1 MNEFLTGLPVLA
13 GGEAQ
18 MLVLAGLF
26 VGILM
31 VTLGGALA
39 IADRDNVKRRMTLAQ
54 GDQRAAAVEVRRHA
68 AAEGSTSSK
77 LARFVAPSDERERRA
92 VSQRLV
98 QAGFRGAHAVRNY
111 YMIRTGLGLVLPL
124 PLLIGTFAFALNA
137 GSFTVH
143 LPIIG
148 FSVSSTLVLLALL
161 VALGFYL
168 PPLFVRRRIKHR
180 QRAIREGFPH
190 ALDLMQVAVQA
201 GLGFDAALAK
211 VGEELQT
218 AHPFLAQEFLM
229 VVLELRAGKP
239 RDRVLQDLALRTG
252 VAEIN
257 SFQTVMNQSIRYGT
271 SISDA
276 LEVYAKEMRHKR
288 IMRAEEL
295 ANQMPVK
302 MSLAMVMFLLPTLFL
317 IFMGPVAIRFIRIIS
332 PLLSSFQ

>member
-1 MNEFLTGLPVLA
+1 MSEILIRLPELV
-13 GGEAQ
+13 GGETQ
-18 MLVLAGLF
+18 LLVLAGLF

-39 IADRDNVKRRMTLAQ
+39 IADRDNVERRLALAR
-54 GDQRAAAVEVRRHA
+54 GEPPTAAIEVRRHA
-68 AAEGSTSSK
+68 AAEGSSSST
-77 LARFVAPSDERERRA
+77 LARFLAPSDERERLA
-92 VSQRLV
+92 VRQRLV
-98 QAGFRGAHAVRNY
+98 QAGFRGGRTVRNY
-111 YMIRTGLGLVLPL
+111 YLIRTGLGLLLPL

-137 GSFTVH
+137 GSFTVE

-148 FSVSSTLVLLALL
+148 VRASSTLILLALL

-168 PPLFVRRRIKHR
+168 PPLFVRRRIQHR

-218 AHPFLAQEFLM
+218 AHPYLAEEFL
-229 VVLELRAGKP
+229 VVILELRAGKP

-252 VAEIN
+252 VEEIN

-276 LEVYAKEMRHKR
+276 LNVYAKEMRHKR

-302 MSLAMVMFLLPTLFL
+302 MSLAMVVFLLPTLFL
-317 IFMGPVAIRFIRIIS
+317 IFMGPVAIRFVRVIS
-332 PLLSSFQ
+332 PLLSGFE

>member
-1 MNEFLTGLPVLA
+1 MSEILTGLGQLA

-18 MLVLAGLF
+18 ALVLAGLF
-26 VGILM
+26 LGILM

-39 IADRDNVKRRMTLAQ
+39 IADRDDVGRRLALAQ
-54 GDQRAAAVEVRRHA
+54 GDQDAAAIEVRRHA
-68 AAEGSTSSK
+68 AGETSSK
-77 LARFVAPSDERERRA
+77 LSRFVAPSDERERLA
-92 VSQRLV
+92 VRQRLI

-111 YMIRTGLGLVLPL
+111 YLIRTGLGLLLPL

-137 GSFTVH
+137 GSLTVE

-148 FSVSSTLVLLALL
+148 FRASSTLILLALL
-161 VALGFYL
+161 VAVGFYL

-211 VGEELQT
+211 VGDELQN
-218 AHPFLAQEFLM
+218 AHPFLAEEFLM
-229 VVLELRAGKP
+229 VVLELRAGKS
-239 RDRVLQDLALRTG
+239 RDRVLQDLAHRTG
-252 VAEIN
+252 VEEIN

-295 ANQMPVK
+295 ASQMPVK
-302 MSLAMVMFLLPTLFL
+302 MSLAMVAFLLPTLFL
-317 IFMGPVAIRFIRIIS
+317 IFMGPVAIRFVRVIS
-332 PLLSSFQ
+332 PLLSSFE

>member
-1 MNEFLTGLPVLA
+1 MNEILTGLPDLA
-13 GGEAQ
+13 GGETQ
-18 MLVLAGLF
+18 VLVLAGLF

-31 VTLGGALA
+31 VTLGAALA
-39 IADRDNVKRRMTLAQ
+39 IADRDQIGRRLALAQ
-54 GDQRAAAVEVRRHA
+54 GDHGAAAIEVRRHLA
-68 AAEGSTSSK
+68 GEGPSSSK
-77 LARFVAPSDERERRA
+77 LTRFVAPSDERERLA
-92 VSQRLV
+92 VRQRLV

-111 YMIRTGLGLVLPL
+111 YLIRSGLGLVLPL

-137 GSFTVH
+137 GSFTVD

-148 FSVSSTLVLLALL
+148 FSASSTLVLLALL

-168 PPLFVRRRIKHR
+168 PPFFLRRRIKLR

-201 GLGFDAALAK
+201 GLGFDAALARG
-211 VGEELQT
+211 GEELQT
-218 AHPFLAQEFLM
+218 AHPFLAEEFLV

-252 VAEIN
+252 VEEIN

-276 LEVYAKEMRHKR
+276 LEIYAKEMRHKR

-295 ANQMPVK
+295 ASQMPVK
-302 MSLAMVMFLLPTLFL
+302 MSLVMVAFLLPTLFL
-317 IFMGPVAIRFIRIIS
+317 IFMGPVAIRFIRVIS
-332 PLLSSFQ
+332 PLLSGFE

>member
-1 MNEFLTGLPVLA
+1 MNEILTSLPDLA
-13 GGEAQ
+13 SGETQ
-18 MLVLAGLF
+18 VLVLAGLF

-31 VTLGGALA
+31 VTLGAALA
-39 IADRDNVKRRMTLAQ
+39 IADRDHVGRRLALAQ
-54 GDQRAAAVEVRRHA
+54 GDHGAAAIEVRRHLA
-68 AAEGSTSSK
+68 GESSSSAK
-77 LARFVAPSDERERRA
+77 LTRFVAPSDERERLA
-92 VSQRLV
+92 VRQRLI
-98 QAGFRGAHAVRNY
+98 QAGFRGAHALRNY
-111 YMIRTGLGLVLPL
+111 YLIRSGLGLLLPL

-137 GSFTVH
+137 GSFTVD
-143 LPIIG
+143 LPVIG
-148 FSVSSTLVLLALL
+148 FSASSTLVLLALL

-168 PPLFVRRRIKHR
+168 PPYFVRRRIKLR

-201 GLGFDAALAK
+201 GLGFDAALAR

-218 AHPFLAQEFLM
+218 AHPFLAEEFLV

-252 VAEIN
+252 VEEIN

-276 LEVYAKEMRHKR
+276 LEIYAKEMRHKR

-295 ANQMPVK
+295 ASQMPVK
-302 MSLAMVMFLLPTLFL
+302 MSLVMVAFLLPTLFL
-317 IFMGPVAIRFIRIIS
+317 IFMGPVAIRFIRVIS
-332 PLLSSFQ
+332 PLLSGFE

>member
-1 MNEFLTGLPVLA
+1 MNEILTILPELA
-13 GGEAQ
+13 GGQTQLLA
-18 MLVLAGLF
+18 LAGLF

-31 VTLGGALA
+31 VTLGGGLA
-39 IADRDNVKRRMTLAQ
+39 IADRDNVERRLALAQ
-54 GDQRAAAVEVRRHA
+54 GDERAAAIEVRRHA
-68 AAEGSTSSK
+68 AGSASSK
-77 LARFVAPSDERERRA
+77 LARFVAPSDERERLA
-92 VSQRLV
+92 VRQRLV
-98 QAGFRGAHAVRNY
+98 QAGFRGTHAVRNY
-111 YMIRTGLGLVLPL
+111 YLIRTGLGLLLPL

-148 FSVSSTLVLLALL
+148 FSASSTLVLLALL
-161 VALGFYL
+161 VGLGFYL

-211 VGEELQT
+211 VGDELQT
-218 AHPFLAQEFLM
+218 AHPFLAEEFLM
-229 VVLELRAGKP
+229 VVLELRAGKA

-252 VAEIN
+252 VEEIN

-276 LEVYAKEMRHKR
+276 LEIYAKEMRHKR

-295 ANQMPVK
+295 ASQMPVK
-302 MSLAMVMFLLPTLFL
+302 MSLAMVAFLLPTLFL
-317 IFMGPVAIRFIRIIS
+317 IFMGPVAIRFIRVIS
-332 PLLSSFQ
+332 PLLSGFE

>member
-1 MNEFLTGLPVLA
+1 MNEILTSLPELA
-13 GGEAQ
+13 GGDTQ
-18 MLVLAGLF
+18 LLVLAGLF
-26 VGILM
+26 IGILM

-39 IADRDNVKRRMTLAQ
+39 IADRDNVQHRLALAQ
-54 GDQRAAAVEVRRHA
+54 GDQRGAPIEVRRHVG
-68 AAEGSTSSK
+68 AEGSSSSK
-77 LARFVAPSDERERRA
+77 LARFMAPSDERERLA
-92 VSQRLV
+92 VRQRLV
-98 QAGFRGAHAVRNY
+98 QAGFRGAHAVRHY
-111 YMIRTGLGLVLPL
+111 YLIRTGLGLLLPL

-137 GSFTVH
+137 GSFTVD

-148 FSVSSTLVLLALL
+148 FSASSTLILLALL
-161 VALGFYL
+161 VRLGFYL

-218 AHPFLAQEFLM
+218 AHPFLAEEFLM
-229 VVLELRAGKP
+229 LVLELRAGKS
-239 RDRVLQDLALRTG
+239 RDRVLQDLAMRTG
-252 VAEIN
+252 VEEIN

-295 ANQMPVK
+295 ASQMPVK
-302 MSLAMVMFLLPTLFL
+302 MSLAMVAFLLPTLFL
-317 IFMGPVAIRFIRIIS
+317 IFMGPVAIRFVRVIS
-332 PLLSSFQ
+332 PLLSGFE

>member
-1 MNEFLTGLPVLA
+1 MIEILINLQALA
-13 GGEAQ
+13 GGETQ
-18 MLVLAGLF
+18 LLALTGLF
-26 VGILM
+26 FGVLM
-31 VTLGGALA
+31 VTMGGAFAFAGRDDVERRLA
-39 IADRDNVKRRMTLAQ
+39 LAQ
-54 GDQRAAAVEVRRHA
+54 GDQLPAAIEVRRA
-68 AAEGSTSSK
+68 GDGASST
-77 LARFVAPSDERERRA
+77 LGCFVAPSDERERLA
-92 VSQRLV
+92 VRQRLV

-111 YMIRTGLGLVLPL
+111 YLLRTGLGLLLPL
-124 PLLIGTFAFALNA
+124 PLLIGTFGFALSA
-137 GSFTVH
+137 GSFTVD

-148 FSVSSTLVLLALL
+148 ISASSTLVMLALL
-161 VALGFYL
+161 VCIGFYL
-168 PPLFVRRRIKHR
+168 PPLYLRRRIKHR

-218 AHPFLAQEFLM
+218 AHPSLAEEFRT

-239 RDRVLQDLALRTG
+239 RDRVLQDLARRTG
-252 VAEIN
+252 VEEIN

-295 ANQMPVK
+295 ASQMPVK
-302 MSLAMVMFLLPTLFL
+302 MSLVMVAFLLPTLFL
-317 IFMGPVAIRFIRIIS
+317 IFMGPVAIRFVRVIS
-332 PLLSSFQ
+332 PMLSSFE

>member
-1 MNEFLTGLPVLA
+1 MSEILTSLPELA
-13 GGEAQ
+13 GGETQ
-18 MLVLAGLF
+18 LLVLAGLF

-31 VTLGGALA
+31 VTLGVALA
-39 IADRDNVKRRMTLAQ
+39 IVDRDNVERRLALAQ
-54 GDQRAAAVEVRRHA
+54 GDRRAAAIEVRRHA
-68 AAEGSTSSK
+68 GAEGSSSK
-77 LARFVAPSDERERRA
+77 LARFMAPSDERERLA
-92 VSQRLV
+92 VRKRLV
-98 QAGFRGAHAVRNY
+98 QAGFRDAHAVRNY
-111 YMIRTGLGLVLPL
+111 YLIRTGLGLVLPL
-124 PLLIGTFAFALNA
+124 PFLIGTFAFALNA
-137 GSFTVH
+137 GSLTVD

-148 FSVSSTLVLLALL
+148 FRASSMLVLLALL
-161 VALGFYL
+161 VGLGFYL
-168 PPLFVRRRIKHR
+168 PPLFVHRRIKHR

-211 VGEELQT
+211 VGDELQN
-218 AHPFLAQEFLM
+218 AHPFLAEEFLM

-252 VAEIN
+252 VEEIN

-276 LEVYAKEMRHKR
+276 LEVCAKEMRHKR

-295 ANQMPVK
+295 ASQMPVK
-302 MSLAMVMFLLPTLFL
+302 MSLVMVVFLLPTLFL

-332 PLLSSFQ
+332 LLSSFE

>member
-1 MNEFLTGLPVLA
+1 MNEILTGLPDLA
-13 GGEAQ
+13 GGETQ
-18 MLVLAGLF
+18 VLVLAGLF

-31 VTLGGALA
+31 VTLGAALA
-39 IADRDNVKRRMTLAQ
+39 IPDRDQIGRRLALAQ
-54 GDQRAAAVEVRRHA
+54 GDHGAAAIEVRRHLA
-68 AAEGSTSSK
+68 GEGPSSSK
-77 LARFVAPSDERERRA
+77 LTRFVAPSDERERLA
-92 VSQRLV
+92 VRQRLV

-111 YMIRTGLGLVLPL
+111 YLIPSGLGLVLPL

-137 GSFTVH
+137 GSFTVD

-148 FSVSSTLVLLALL
+148 FSASSTLVLLALL

-168 PPLFVRRRIKHR
+168 PPFFLRRRIKLR

-218 AHPFLAQEFLM
+218 AHPILAEEFLT
-229 VVLELRAGKP
+229 VVLELRVGKP
-239 RDRVLQDLALRTG
+239 RDRVLQDLAQRTG
-252 VAEIN
+252 VEEIN

-276 LEVYAKEMRHKR
+276 LEIYAHEMRHKR
-288 IMRAEEL
+288 MMRAEEL
-295 ANQMPVK
+295 ASQMPVK
-302 MSLAMVMFLLPTLFL
+302 MSIAMVVFLLPTLFL
-317 IFMGPVAIRFIRIIS
+317 IFMGPVVIRFVRVIT
-332 PLLSSFQ
+332 PMLSGFE